1 MNLGTIWSGKKIQN
15 NRIFKNTPIKMNNA
29 IKVPQAQI
37 RNVSGT
43 ASKSYWGG
51 AVWMFFHT
59 ISVKINVNYYN
70 NNYQYVWDFI
80 KKICKTLPCPYC
92 QQHASAYVDK
102 IAIHQINTKDKLKTV
117 LFNFH
122 NSVNIRIGKK
132 SENISIL
139 TKYNKANIM
148 AIFNLF
154 EQRFFHSYIGTR
166 TFNDWI
172 KNAVKKEYYD
182 FFNNVRTKFN

>member
-1 MNLGTIWSGKKIQN
+1 MSMNLGTIWSGKKIQN

-43 ASKSYWGG
+43 ASKSYWGS

-80 KKICKTLPCPYC
+80 KKIKTLIGW
-92 QQHASAYVDK
+92 HWV
-102 IAIHQINTKDKLKTV
+102 I
-117 LFNFH
+117 FH
-122 NSVNIRIGKK
+122 RG
-132 SENISIL
+132 
-139 TKYNKANIM
+139 A
-148 AIFNLF
+148 
-154 EQRFFHSYIGTR
+154 G
-166 TFNDWI
+166 
-172 KNAVKKEYYD
+172 AVQG
-182 FFNNVRTKFN
+182 